1 MTANGSNRIICRWM
15 ALVAMLGL
23 TVGLTACSKK
33 QTKEDEEPTAEET
46 QKEDE
51 SADKEAKKKK
61 KSVVLYEYR
70 FNPNS
75 LTIKK
80 GTTVEFMN
88 KDKEQHNVK
97 IAALDIDENIKSGGT
112 FTHTFETTGEFA
124 VENRLSEKSMKMT
137 IVVKE

>member
-1 MTANGSNRIICRWM
+1 M
-15 ALVAMLGL
+15 ALLAMVGL

-33 QTKEDEEPTAEET
+33 QTKEDEEPTAEKSQET
-46 QKEDE
+46 EE
-51 SADKEAKKKK
+51 SADKKKMM

-75 LTIKK
+75 LTITK

-97 IAALDIDENIKSGGT
+97 IAALDIDKNIKSGGT
-112 FTHTFETTGEFA
+112 FTHTFKTTGEFA

>member
-1 MTANGSNRIICRWM
+1 MNANGSTRTISRWM
-15 ALVAMLGL
+15 TLLAMVGL

-33 QTKEDEEPTAEET
+33 QTKDDEEPTAEKT
-46 QKEDE
+46 QQEE
-51 SADKEAKKKK
+51 SADEKEKKKM

-75 LTIKK
+75 LTVKK

-97 IAALDIDENIKSGGT
+97 IAALDIDKNIKSGGT
-112 FTHTFETTGEFA
+112 FKHTFKTTGEFA
-124 VENRLSEKSMKMT
+124 VENRLSEKTMKMT